1 MIFSCEECRIGRLH
15 ATQATYL
22 QPLADQILVFPH
34 APALRCDVCGAI
46 EFDTLFTDMMEA
58 LILDHLEDEPADMLM
73 QSLVLGIASYGSSRF
88 KMM

>member
-1 MIFSCEECRIGRLH
+1 MIFSCPECRIGRLQ

-22 QPLADQILVFPH
+22 QPLRTQILIFPH
-34 APALRCDVCGAI
+34 APALRCDVCGMV

-58 LILDHLEDEPADMLM
+58 LIAGQLEDEPAGMLM
-73 QSLVLGIASYGSSRF
+73 RSLALGVASYGASRF